1 MIDCSMSK
9 HTQTSSSPSFKK
21 TSLLLASA
29 WDNIAE
35 RKIIDGL
42 KDLVAVGGNAIAS
55 TAIGVTNF
63 IKNSMNTNDMTAAQ
77 KILPYTLIA
86 ISVPV
91 TVAAMVVT
99 VAGLSTI
106 APPFMFA
113 ASIAAMGRAVGVLA
127 ADKKSLDNLNKQLI
141 TQDKLFKRID
151 KSKKLSDEQKHVVRN
166 YIDLPEKIYYQLY
179 ALRQHVIENPDLST
193 EQKNKLIRTVN
204 EQIENFHKGE
214 ILAID
219 FTAINAELKLSEK
232 ASPEIQK
239 RISNINA
246 DLSHYKQAKDEYPKL
261 PISSDLKSKIKH
273 FKATHEHIYAQD
285 LSPKTKQRMLAL
297 IEKPKMSRD
306 DLKEVYA
313 QMANHFV
320 NTHSETQRVALD
332 KTLIDYIKD
341 SNPNIDA
348 KQAQALAQHLSLPR
362 EIFYE
367 VKKIH
372 DNLPSEKQEAF
383 RREVIDNIKK
393 NPDSLNE
400 LVPTGILAFMRE
412 NQINRTDF
420 KESFDKISMLGE
432 KVKQLGIVVT
442 DAKASDQKEEQQS
455 AFLAQHRVIPKVEL
469 PTEAVTLLNQHR
481 NAALI
486 DYIQTGGINVESPNV
501 SNTKF
506 MQPPTI
512 TDSKAGKYLYEK
524 VGKHIEERAMH
535 LKDKIT
541 RPFENMAV
549 KAKTKLME
557 KYYGK
562 EKAAEIMATKKSK
575 SQARAEFRDQ
585 FSDAHTFLQ
594 KAEERNFLKKA
605 FPRNLLNV
613 ALSALN
619 VVVTGVSTIVL
630 PVAFS
635 PGAPAAVGVG
645 VGLGV
650 VSAGL
655 TTAAVAN
662 FAVLMAQHERSMDKT
677 HSANEKAVRV
687 TTPDMSKEV
696 RLNAQLH
703 KIQDKKDQRR
713 EAKEEKKQEK
723 AQKQKEK
730 KEIREQKNLEKA
742 LQTQQERIQQ
752 EEKKQIPAEAAAAE
766 TTGRTHKAAL
776 VFHDL
781 RATHRPVV
789 EELKTALKDETRRVK
804 PGSR

>member
-1 MIDCSMSK
+1 MPK
-9 HTQTSSSPSFKK
+9 HTQASSGPSFKK
-21 TSLLLASA
+21 TNLLLASA

-42 KDLVAVGGNAIAS
+42 KDLAAVGGNAIAS
-55 TAIGVTNF
+55 TAMGVTNF
-63 IKNSMNTNDMTAAQ
+63 IKNKMNTNNMTAAQ
-77 KILPYTLIA
+77 KILPFTLIA

-106 APPFMFA
+106 APPFMLA
-113 ASIAAMGRAVGVLA
+113 ASVAAVVRSTGILLV
-127 ADKKSLDNLNKQLI
+127 DKKSLDNLNKQLI

-214 ILAID
+214 ISAID

-261 PISSDLKSKIKH
+261 PISSDLKSKVKH

-285 LSPKTKQRMLAL
+285 LSPNTKQKMLAL

-320 NTHSETQRVALD
+320 NTHSETQRAALD

-372 DNLPSEKQEAF
+372 DNLLPEKQEAF
-383 RREVIDNIKK
+383 RREVMDNIKK
-393 NPDSLNE
+393 NPESLNE

-412 NQINRTDF
+412 NQINSADF

-506 MQPPTI
+506 MQPRTMM
-512 TDSKAGKYLYEK
+512 DGKAGKYLYEK
-524 VGKHIEERAMH
+524 VGKHVEAHI
-535 LKDKIT
+535 KDKIT
-541 RPFENMAV
+541 SPFENMAV

-562 EKAAEIMATKKSK
+562 EKAVEIMATKKSK

-585 FSDAHTFLQ
+585 FSDAHTFLR

-605 FPRNLLNV
+605 VPRDLLNV
-613 ALSALN
+613 GLSAIN
-619 VVVTGVSTIVL
+619 VLVTGVSTIVL

-645 VGLGV
+645 IGLGV

-655 TTAAVAN
+655 TTAAVTN
-662 FAVLMAQHERSMDKT
+662 SAVLMAQHERSMDKT

-687 TTPDMSKEV
+687 TTPDMRKEV
-696 RLNAQLH
+696 RLNEQLH
-703 KIQDKKDQRR
+703 KIQDKKDQKRH
-713 EAKEEKKQEK
+713 AKEEKKQEK
-723 AQKQKEK
+723 AQEKQAKALK
-730 KEIREQKNLEKA
+730 DLEKTEQRQGQA
-742 LQTQQERIQQ
+742 
-752 EEKKQIPAEAAAAE
+752 EEKKQPSAE
-766 TTGRTHKAAL
+766 TSTVEVAGQTHRAPL
-776 VFHDL
+776 IFHDL
-781 RATHRPVV
+781 RATHRPVI
-789 EELKTALKDETRRVK
+789 EELKTAHKDETRRVK